1 MKKYAVITGSF
12 DPVTTGHEHLVKLAG
27 EVFEKVV
34 VLVCCNFEKEYLFDF
49 EKRVEITRQAFKD
62 FPNVSVEKWDNWLY
76 EWLLKHPDAVI
87 VKGVRNALDLEYE
100 REMAKFNYEKS
111 ASPTVFLTP
120 NDEFLDIS
128 STKVRHLLAEKGDW
142 KKFVPQNAQKIVEKF
157 YAEK

>member
-12 DPVTTGHEHLVKLAG
+12 DPVTTGHEHLVKRAG
-27 EVFEKVV
+27 EIFEKVI
-34 VLVCCNFEKEYLFDF
+34 VLVCCNFDKKYLFSFD
-49 EKRVEITRQAFKD
+49 ERVEIAKQAFAPY
-62 FPNVSVEKWDNWLY
+62 PNVTVERWDTWLY
-76 EWLLKHPDAVI
+76 EWLLKHPDAVV
-87 VKGVRNALDLEYE
+87 VKGVRNAHDLEYE

-111 ASPTVFLTP
+111 AVPTVFLTP

-128 STKVRHLLAEKGDW
+128 STKVREFLAKKGEW